1 MSPKIKYEKSRGM
14 TPQEMIAALPQLA
27 LPVTPKIK
35 LSKTIAGVHKAM
47 KLLRVRTL
55 GALEKKL
62 CEVPKGQA
70 VVLLD
75 KGYTKIDC
83 GKFDRVLCPIVEA
96 QPDWRDENILYL

>member
-1 MSPKIKYEKSRGM
+1 MS
-14 TPQEMIAALPQLA
+14 
-27 LPVTPKIK
+27 
-35 LSKTIAGVHKAM
+35 LSKSPAIGIRKVQ

-75 KGYTKIDC
+75 KRYTKVDC
-83 GKFDRVLCPIVEA
+83 GKFIVLVPRKVKKSKKG
-96 QPDWRDENILYL
+96 